1 MECIMR
7 RSDNLVRATALE
19 GRVRAFAI
27 DATGVVDELMRRHT
41 TYPVV
46 TAALGRLATGAL
58 LFGAMLKDVSH
69 MVTLRLQGDGPAGT
83 LLASANATGG
93 VRGLVSNPQPEIEQV
108 RDGKLNVS
116 GAVGSS
122 GYLTVTKDLGLGQP
136 YVGTV
141 EIVSGEV
148 GEDLAHYL
156 ARSEQ
161 VPSAV
166 GIGVYVRPNGSVEA
180 AGGYLIQLLPGIAE
194 ADAAAIETIIREL
207 PHPTVMLRSGDSP
220 RSILARIFGDDV
232 QVLDERGVR
241 FECPC
246 SLDRAERALRMLG
259 RAAIE
264 EMILEGTERGGAEV
278 TCEFCTER
286 YLVTL
291 DVLHR
296 MLNGGS
302 APDGR

>member
-1 MECIMR
+1 MN
-7 RSDNLVRATALE
+7 SDYLVRATARDGL
-19 GRVRAFAI
+19 VRAFAI
-27 DATGVVDELMRRHT
+27 DATRVVEELKRRHDT
-41 TYPVV
+41 IPVV
-46 TAALGRLATGAL
+46 TAAIGRLATGAL
-58 LFGAMLKDVSH
+58 LFGAMLKESDH
-69 MVTLRLQGDGPAGT
+69 LVTLRIQGNGPVGT
-83 LLASANATGG
+83 LLASASGDGG
-93 VRGLVSNPQPEIEQV
+93 VRGLVGNPHPDVDQV
-108 RDGKLNVS
+108 RNGKLNVS

-122 GYLTVTKDLGLGQP
+122 GYLTVSKDLGLGQP

-166 GIGVYVRPNGSVEA
+166 GIGVYVRQDGSVEA

-194 ADAAAIETIIREL
+194 TEAAAIETIIRDL

-220 RSILARIFGDDV
+220 RSILGRIFGDDV
-232 QVLDERGVR
+232 QVLEERGVR
-241 FECPC
+241 FECRC

-264 EMILEGTERGGAEV
+264 EMIAEGTERGGAEV

-291 DVLHR
+291 DMLYR
-296 MLNGGS
+296 MLNGDS
-302 APDGR
+302 AGAGH